1 MPTWSLPHLVYPY
14 AALALLFI
22 PIVYVLWWY
31 AGRQRRTVLHHW
43 NDAALLPP
51 RRWLGRLLLV
61 QVILALIL
69 ALTGPELGTTTITP
83 TTSARDLLLIIDI
96 SQSMLAEDQPPLS
109 RLTRAKREIL
119 QLLDFLTNSHA
130 NTRVGLAVFAGNA
143 RLLCPPT
150 EDRDHLAQL
159 IRDLTTDSL
168 GTQSRIT
175 ETNGLSIGTSFG
187 SVAKLL
193 AEWNR
198 SDPAAHDF
206 TDFLIIS
213 DGDDLSGKMDT
224 APFTTAGLKISALA
238 IGDPSRDWP
247 IPQGNSYLMMIDP
260 QTGQSQRALTRRQDA
275 GLKTLTEATAGTLIL
290 EDNSP
295 APLVTWWQEAVSR
308 RPTRPL
314 QSQARQMPINQA
326 GWILGVAGLL
336 MLMELAYG
344 GARRREW

>member
-1 MPTWSLPHLVYPY
+1 MPTWSLPHLVFPQ
-14 AALALLFI
+14 AAWALLLI
-22 PIVYVLWWY
+22 PVVYLLWWY
-31 AGRQRRTVLHHW
+31 ASRQRRNVLRHW

-61 QVILALIL
+61 QVILTLIL

-109 RLTRAKREIL
+109 RLTRAKRYAL
-119 QLLDFLTNSHA
+119 QLLDYLNTSHA
-130 NTRVGLAVFAGNA
+130 TTRVGLAVFAGNA

-159 IRDLTTDSL
+159 IRDLTPGSL

-175 ETNGLSIGTSFG
+175 EANGLSIGTSFG

-193 AEWNR
+193 TEWNR
-198 SDPAAHDF
+198 SDPSAREF
-206 TDFLIIS
+206 TDYLIIT

-224 APFTTAGLKISALA
+224 APFTTAGLQISALA

-247 IPQGNSYLMMIDP
+247 IPQGNSYLMVTDP
-260 QTGQSQRALTRRQDA
+260 HTGQTQRALTRRQDA
-275 GLKTLTEATAGTLIL
+275 VLKTLTDATTGTLIL

-295 APLVTWWQEAVSR
+295 APVVTWWQGVVSQ

-314 QSQARQMPINQA
+314 QSQARQMPTNQA
-326 GWILGVAGLL
+326 GWLLGLASVL
-336 MLMELAYG
+336 MLIELAYG

>member
-1 MPTWSLPHLVYPY
+1 MPTWSLPHLVFPQ
-14 AALALLFI
+14 AAWALLLI
-22 PIVYVLWWY
+22 PIVYLLWWY
-31 AGRQRRTVLHHW
+31 ASRQRRNVLRHW

-61 QVILALIL
+61 QVILTLIL
-69 ALTGPELGTTTITP
+69 ALTGPELGTTSITP
-83 TTSARDLLLIIDI
+83 TTSARDLMLIIDI

-109 RLTRAKREIL
+109 RLTRAKRYAL
-119 QLLDFLTNSHA
+119 QLLDYLTTSHA
-130 NTRVGLAVFAGNA
+130 TTRVGLAVFAGNA

-159 IRDLTTDSL
+159 IRDLTPDSL

-175 ETNGLSIGTSFG
+175 EANGLSIGTSFS

-198 SDPAAHDF
+198 SDPSAQDF
-206 TDFLIIS
+206 TDYFIIS
-213 DGDDLSGKMDT
+213 DGDDLTGKIDT
-224 APFTTAGLKISALA
+224 APFTIAGLQISALA

-247 IPQGNSYLMMIDP
+247 IPQGNSYLMMTDP
-260 QTGQSQRALTRRQDA
+260 QTGQMQRALTRRQD
-275 GLKTLTEATAGTLIL
+275 GVLKTLTDATTGTLIL

-295 APLVTWWQEAVSR
+295 APVVTWWQGAIHQ

-314 QSQARQMPINQA
+314 QSQARQMPTNQA
-326 GWILGVAGLL
+326 GWLLGLAGLFL
-336 MLMELAYG
+336 LMELAYG